1 VDPNLSSATFLHKF
15 YKQNPIKERAIE
27 REQTLRF
34 RSNKIKGR
42 KKQNEN
48 AKKQDYC
55 YCDCYLLNAFN
66 VSFNDASTKR

>member
-1 VDPNLSSATFLHKF
+1 M
-15 YKQNPIKERAIE
+15 KEIAIE